1 MLRPAYPL
9 ETERLL
15 LRPYTVDDLDA
26 LHAIVQRADVNRF
39 LYSEPRDRDQARDV
53 LARLALKTAIDDEHD
68 DILLALVSKV
78 SGAVIGHVNLQLT
91 SREHRQGEVGYVLHP
106 DHQGRGYATEA
117 TTVMLRLGF
126 DGLDLHRMVGRLD
139 ARNTASAR
147 VLERLGM
154 RREAH
159 LRENE
164 FIKGEWCDELVYA
177 MLASE
182 WHARAEL
189 AET

>member
-9 ETERLL
+9 ETERLF
-15 LRPYTVDDLDA
+15 LRPYTIDDLDA
-26 LHAIVQRADVNRF
+26 FHAIVQRGDVNRY
-39 LYSEPRDRDQARDV
+39 LYSEPRDRVQARDV
-53 LARLALKTAIDDEHD
+53 LTRLAIKTAIDGEHD
-68 DILLALVSKV
+68 DILLAVVLKA
-78 SGAVIGHVNLQLT
+78 SGMVIGHVNLQLT

-126 DGLDLHRMVGRLD
+126 EGLGLHRMVGRLD
-139 ARNTASAR
+139 ARNAGSAR
-147 VLERLGM
+147 LLERLGM

-182 WHARAEL
+182 WATR
-189 AET
+189 